1 MSDLT
6 FSATPA
12 ERFLCNAIRYI
23 ERVDAAAINA
33 GYETLGDATL
43 HAAATA
49 NGVVPIVAHA
59 LLSHLADSEGLPN
72 HWHAAYEATG
82 ARISAYMAELDRVAA
97 AFAEQSIPLVALKNS
112 GITRRLYPYPGASPM
127 GDIDVLIAPHDFYAA
142 HAMME
147 RLGYTLK
154 FRNIHE
160 KDNIDEAFASGG
172 AEYSTLLPGGEHLW
186 FELQWRP
193 IAGRWIRPEQEPKA
207 EDLLERASRSADT
220 YVLLMSPEDNLL
232 QVCLHTAKHSF
243 VRAPGFRLHTDVE
256 RIVETQP
263 IDWDAF
269 VRRVLDMHVCTA
281 VYFSLAMAASLLGTN
296 IPQSVRTEI
305 RPAGWKVRLIE
316 RWLDKVGI
324 FNPDDRKWSNLGYIF
339 FVALLYDRPRDLLSG
354 VFPPMSEMQTR
365 YDGVTRLSLPL
376 YHVRRIFALVLR
388 RTGI

>member
-1 MSDLT
+1 MSNLN

-12 ERFLCNAIRYI
+12 EQFLCNAICHI
-23 ERVDAAAINA
+23 DRVDVVALNK
-33 GYETLGDATL
+33 GYQRLGDAL
-43 HAAATA
+43 IHDAATI

-59 LLSHLADSEGLPN
+59 LSTHLANKDALPD
-72 HWHAAYEATG
+72 HWYAEYEAT
-82 ARISAYMAELDRVAA
+82 ATRISAYMQEIDRVAA
-97 AFAEQSIPLVALKNS
+97 ALAERSIPLIALKNS
-112 GITRRLYPYPGASPM
+112 GITRRLYEHPGASPM
-127 GDIDVLIAPHDFYAA
+127 GDVDVLIGPRDFHTA
-142 HAMME
+142 HTVME
-147 RLGYTLK
+147 QLGYSLK

-160 KDNIDEAFASGG
+160 KNDIDEAFAGGG
-172 AEYSTLLPGGEHLW
+172 AEYSITLPEGEHLW

-207 EDLLERASRSADT
+207 EDLLHRASRSADSD
-220 YVLLMSPEDNLL
+220 VLLMSPEDNLL
-232 QVCLHTAKHSF
+232 QVCLHTAKHTF

-263 IDWDAF
+263 IDWDVF
-269 VRRVLDMHVCTA
+269 VRRVRDMRVCTA

-296 IPQSVRTEI
+296 IPQSALSAI

-316 RWLDKVGI
+316 KWLDKVGI
-324 FNPDDRKWSNLGYIF
+324 FNPDDKKWSNLGYVI

-365 YDGVTRLSLPL
+365 YEGVTRLNLPL
-376 YHVRRIFALVLR
+376 YHLRRILSLALK